1 MIKPDPNI
9 YRTLLDTYD
18 LKEEECVFIDDRK
31 ENVEAAKK
39 LGFHGIRFESYE
51 QAAGDLEKLLAEAMH

>member
-1 MIKPDPNI
+1 MTHMI
-9 YRTLLDTYD
+9 
-18 LKEEECVFIDDRK
+18 EEECVFIDDRK

-51 QAAGDLEKLLAEAMH
+51 QAVNDLEKILGEA

>member
-1 MIKPDPNI
+1 MPKLSPGGKLTRVLASEWNG
-9 YRTLLDTYD
+9 
-18 LKEEECVFIDDRK
+18 FIDDRK

-51 QAAGDLEKLLAEAMH
+51 QAFRELEAIISGEAAPV